1 MKPQPIPSE
10 IHPSTRHENIQPRG
24 ILVPLITPLLAQD
37 ELDAN
42 GLERLIEHVIAG
54 GVYGIF
60 ILGTT
65 GEGTSLSF
73 RLRLELIEHTCRQAN
88 HRVPVFVGITDTS
101 MDESTRLAHHAEQAG
116 ADAVVL
122 STPYYYPLTQSEL
135 LHYTRTVVSQVSLPV
150 FLYNIPGNTKV
161 EFGVET
167 LRALTE
173 IPLIRGVKDSSGDMN
188 YLKELIGVLQQRPD
202 WSILVGPEEL
212 LEPAVFLGAHGGVCG
227 GANLFPQ
234 LYVDLYQAASRG
246 DQSRSNVLQNQ
257 VRRLAGHLYH
267 HDQYSTGVIKG
278 LKIALACRG
287 ICSDYVAP
295 PLSPYL
301 PQSRHAI
308 IEFLEQ
314 FEQENHAFPKTNR
327 YSEKRDR

>member
-10 IHPSTRHENIQPRG
+10 IHPSAARPENIRPRG
-24 ILVPLITPLLAQD
+24 ILVPLLTPLLAQD
-37 ELDAN
+37 ELDTN

-65 GEGTSLSF
+65 GEGQSLSA
-73 RLRLELIEHTCRQAN
+73 RLRRELVEHTCRQAN
-88 HRVPVFVGITDTS
+88 HRLPVFVGITDTS
-101 MDESTRLAHHAEQAG
+101 ISESIRLAHYAEQAG
-116 ADAVVL
+116 AEAVVL

-135 LHYTRTVVSQVSLPV
+135 LQYTRTVVSCVSLPV

-161 EFGVET
+161 EFGIET
-167 LRALTE
+167 VRALTE

-188 YLKELIGVLQQRPD
+188 YLKELIGLLPQRPD

-246 DQSRSNVLQNQ
+246 DQSRSNELQNQ
-257 VRRLAGHLYH
+257 VRQLAGHLYH

-278 LKIALACRG
+278 LKIALACQG
-287 ICSDYVAP
+287 LCGDYVAP

-301 PQSRHAI
+301 PQSRHTI

-314 FEQENHAFPKTNR
+314 FQKDYHTFAKNKQPL
-327 YSEKRDR
+327 